1 MRHGR
6 MHLHIP
12 NPRNAMRLFLV
23 AGVLTVF
30 TYSASHG
37 QPGFFDQ
44 TIESGDSA
52 QAPDEAAPTASGQ
65 WLSEL
70 RNEKPTPVTRIALDH
85 RDGMEVAGIELA
97 ESADRRDWFQKAI
110 DAGNE
115 ETGQRPKGRARKG
128 PRSDQWLSNLKLPA
142 PKAENP
148 ANSILGQPIT
158 TPSLPELVPLPAQE
172 ATAQEATAQEP
183 ARTESEPADLLE
195 DFSDGSWLEKLNQ
208 AVEEMPE
215 PETVYTDKPES
226 VKIVF
231 VEIPER
237 QDWFQMAIDNS
248 NRALAEEA
256 VKVKSGGSQ
265 SADWVTSLHEKAEVS
280 ERPEATIFD
289 PVAKGAKAP

>member
-12 NPRNAMRLFLV
+12 NSRNAMRLFLV

-44 TIESGDSA
+44 TIESSDSA

-85 RDGMEVAGIELA
+85 RDEMEGVELA

-110 DAGNE
+110 DDGNE
-115 ETGQRPKGRARKG
+115 ETGQRPKGRAQKG
-128 PRSDQWLSNLKLPA
+128 PRSDQWLSNLKLSA

-148 ANSILGQPIT
+148 ASSILGQPIIA
-158 TPSLPELVPLPAQE
+158 PSLPELVPLPAPK
-172 ATAQEATAQEP
+172 ATAQEP

-215 PETVYTDKPES
+215 PVTVFTNEPEPEPEP

-256 VKVKSGGSQ
+256 VKVKPGGAQ

-280 ERPEATIFD
+280 ERPEATIFV
-289 PVAKGAKAP
+289 PVAKGAEAP